1 MRIAGALLGAVIV
14 IAVTVNVAITLV
26 IPRGRIGFIK
36 VVDKAVDGLY
46 RKVGSVL
53 RTYERRDRLLA
64 SEPVVTL
71 GVLLV
76 TWLIGYVFGYG
87 LLLWPHD
94 HRFATALR
102 EAGSSLF
109 TLGFATHAGFAPSV
123 IDFFAAGTGL
133 IVVALQIAYLP
144 TLYAAYNRRETEV
157 TLLGPR
163 AGLPAWG
170 PELLARVQIAR
181 GVDQL
186 SVIYEG
192 WERWSADVAE
202 SHSSYPSLLRFRSP
216 DPHSSW
222 IVAQIAVLDAA
233 ALHLAACPSTA
244 PFTARLCLQMGFTC
258 MRQLSRTLHV
268 PFEDDP
274 RPDTPI
280 QLTWED
286 FLNGWARLE
295 ETDFP
300 AERSAEEAWLHFKGW
315 RVNYE
320 SAAYELARAIDA
332 VPGPWSGPRRY
343 RDEPITPRK
352 FRNRTPD
359 DPEGIQPPPGFRRAP
374 EPSP

>member
-157 TLLGPR
+157 TLLGPH

-170 PELLARVQIAR
+170 PELLARVQIA
-181 GVDQL
+181 GA
-186 SVIYEG
+186 ST
-192 WERWSADVAE
+192 
-202 SHSSYPSLLRFRSP
+202 SSR
-216 DPHSSW
+216 
-222 IVAQIAVLDAA
+222 
-233 ALHLAACPSTA
+233 
-244 PFTARLCLQMGFTC
+244 
-258 MRQLSRTLHV
+258 
-268 PFEDDP
+268 
-274 RPDTPI
+274 
-280 QLTWED
+280 
-286 FLNGWARLE
+286 
-295 ETDFP
+295 
-300 AERSAEEAWLHFKGW
+300 
-315 RVNYE
+315 
-320 SAAYELARAIDA
+320 
-332 VPGPWSGPRRY
+332 
-343 RDEPITPRK
+343 
-352 FRNRTPD
+352 
-359 DPEGIQPPPGFRRAP
+359 
-374 EPSP
+374 